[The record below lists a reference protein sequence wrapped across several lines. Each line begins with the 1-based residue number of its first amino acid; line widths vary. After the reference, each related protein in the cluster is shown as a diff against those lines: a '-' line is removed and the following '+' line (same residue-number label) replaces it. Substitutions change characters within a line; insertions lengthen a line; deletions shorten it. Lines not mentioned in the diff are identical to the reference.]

1 MQHRIRSADNC
12 PHRISATPDESG
24 EVASCGL
31 IQQILEIDDPQ
42 FLRVIRDACEACCE
56 SFEPTKQDLNPIIAS
71 LVFSASEQIVA
82 SGGVEG
88 CTPEQAQELN
98 QWAEK
103 SLPVVAPDEDDSI
116 DLGRHAQ
123 WDASHVSVEQ
133 IANLL
138 PMPVSAN
145 RGGVKK
151 WAVGITTAPRRL
163 PTLEQCVHS
172 VLAAGWDEPMLLIDG
187 DVEILPS
194 MSGLRA
200 SRHSPAA
207 GALPNYILALW
218 ELYLRHPA
226 ADAYLMI
233 QDDALMLG
241 SSATRQYLESFL
253 WPDDGACIASLY
265 CSTKYVQET
274 AGWHKFDKSWVW
286 GAVAF
291 VFSRDAL
298 KAFISSP
305 IVFDHRELPDD
316 QGLIEIDVLIGK
328 VAVAL
333 DIPIYYPS
341 PSLVQHIG
349 TISTLWDTARA
360 VNGRRASQFLGDLI
374 ARS

>member
-1 MQHRIRSADNC
+1 
-12 PHRISATPDESG
+12 
-24 EVASCGL
+24 
-31 IQQILEIDDPQ
+31 
-42 FLRVIRDACEACCE
+42 
-56 SFEPTKQDLNPIIAS
+56 
-71 LVFSASEQIVA
+71 
-82 SGGVEG
+82 
-88 CTPEQAQELN
+88 
-98 QWAEK
+98 
-103 SLPVVAPDEDDSI
+103 
-116 DLGRHAQ
+116 
-123 WDASHVSVEQ
+123 
-133 IANLL
+133 
-138 PMPVSAN
+138 
-145 RGGVKK
+145 
-151 WAVGITTAPRRL
+151 
-163 PTLEQCVHS
+163 
-172 VLAAGWDEPMLLIDG
+172 
-187 DVEILPS
+187 
-194 MSGLRA
+194 
-200 SRHSPAA
+200 
-207 GALPNYILALW
+207 
-218 ELYLRHPA
+218 
-226 ADAYLMI
+226 
-233 QDDALMLG
+233 MLG